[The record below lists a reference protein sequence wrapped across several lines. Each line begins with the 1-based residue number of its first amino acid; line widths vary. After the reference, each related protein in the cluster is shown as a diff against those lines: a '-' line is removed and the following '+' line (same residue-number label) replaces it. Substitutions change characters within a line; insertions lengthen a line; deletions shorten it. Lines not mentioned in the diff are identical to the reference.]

1 VVIMRRR
8 LSIARPSH
16 RMCAVSQPLGVGR
29 LYPSQVTCAG
39 KDHLLR
45 VGPFIIARRY
55 TYWVISHADRA
66 VAARTGYWL
75 DHCASLFELTGDCY
89 TNFSDLHGNTAR
101 LRLHRLR
108 DEARAARNVV
118 FPPLRYEPVRYSAW
132 RQVDETPTCDD
143 AYASL
148 QKIGRACAEFAW
160 SALSKPERYEMDAP
174 FETLF
179 PVNWSPPGV
188 AVLPEAPSFITLPK
202 PGESSVWK
210 SAY

>member
-1 VVIMRRR
+1 M
-8 LSIARPSH
+8 LARFTL
-16 RMCAVSQPLGVGR
+16 CLLCAAVSASV
-29 LYPSQVTCAG
+29 
-39 KDHLLR
+39 
-45 VGPFIIARRY
+45 
-55 TYWVISHADRA
+55 TYWCIADSNQA
-66 VAARTGYWL
+66 VAARKGYWL

-89 TNFSDLHGNTAR
+89 TDFSDPHGNTAR

-108 DEARAARNVV
+108 DEAMAARNVV

-132 RQVDETPTCDD
+132 RQVDETRTCDD
-143 AYASL
+143 AFISL

-160 SALSKPERYEMDAP
+160 GALFKPERYEMDAP